1 MNLGLGEIAV
11 VLLIAFVVVG
21 PKDLPKIARAI
32 AKAVRQLKGLYRSV
46 RDSLDL
52 EEELKAGQALRRSS
66 DRRDCRHPAGDPA
79 ADLGKNILMRV
90 PSF

>member
-52 EEELKAGQALRRSS
+52 EEELAEVKKLAKPSADPLTGETADIRREIQRLTSEKIS
-66 DRRDCRHPAGDPA
+66 
-79 ADLGKNILMRV
+79 
-90 PSF
+90 

>member
-32 AKAVRQLKGLYRSV
+32 ARAARQLKGLYRNV

-52 EEELKAGQALRRSS
+52 EEELAEVKKMAKSTGPADPLTGEADDIRREI
-66 DRRDCRHPAGDPA
+66 RR
-79 ADLGKNILMRV
+79 LTSEKV
-90 PSF
+90 S

>member
-52 EEELKAGQALRRSS
+52 EEELAEVKKLAKPVASADPLTGETADIRREIQRLTSEKVS
-66 DRRDCRHPAGDPA
+66 
-79 ADLGKNILMRV
+79 
-90 PSF
+90 

>member
-52 EEELKAGQALRRSS
+52 EEELAEVKKLAK
-66 DRRDCRHPAGDPA
+66 PA
-79 ADLGKNILMRV
+79 ASADLLTGETADIRREIQRLTSEKI
-90 PSF
+90 S

>member
-11 VLLIAFVVVG
+11 VLLVAFVVVG

-32 AKAVRQLKGLYRSV
+32 AKAIRQLKGLYRSV

-52 EEELKAGQALRRSS
+52 EEELAEVKKLAK
-66 DRRDCRHPAGDPA
+66 PA
-79 ADLGKNILMRV
+79 ADPLTGETADIRREIQRLTSEKI
-90 PSF
+90 S